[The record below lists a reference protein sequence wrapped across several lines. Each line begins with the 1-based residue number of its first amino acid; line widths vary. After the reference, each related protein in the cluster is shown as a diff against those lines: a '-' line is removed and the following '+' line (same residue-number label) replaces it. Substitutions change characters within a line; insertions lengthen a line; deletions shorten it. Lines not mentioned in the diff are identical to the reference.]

1 MFGLQIIISLR
12 EKKMFELKRQPIPPG
27 EILLEEFLKPYGMS
41 QTELAQHLECD
52 IKTINRI
59 VKARQGVTAE
69 MALKLGGFFRTTP
82 EFWLNMQRE
91 VDLYEARRKV
101 LHLPVPV
108 KRTKAIGHTAR
119 SPMPNTNS
127 SGRQSRR

>member
-1 MFGLQIIISLR
+1 MFGLQITISLR
-12 EKKMFELKRQPIPPG
+12 ESQMFELKRQPISPG

-41 QTELAQHLECD
+41 QTALAHHLQCD

-59 VKARQGVTAE
+59 VNARQVVTAE

-82 EFWLNMQRE
+82 EFWLNMQRD

-101 LHLPVPV
+101 IDLPLPI
-108 KRTKAIGHTAR
+108 KEPKQSTA
-119 SPMPNTNS
+119 
-127 SGRQSRR
+127 

>member
-1 MFGLQIIISLR
+1 MFGLPIIINLR

-59 VKARQGVTAE
+59 VNARQAVTAE

-101 LHLPVPV
+101 IHLPVPV
-108 KRTKAIGHTAR
+108 KRTKAIGRTA
-119 SPMPNTNS
+119 SAPLPNTS
-127 SGRQSRR
+127 SGRQRSR